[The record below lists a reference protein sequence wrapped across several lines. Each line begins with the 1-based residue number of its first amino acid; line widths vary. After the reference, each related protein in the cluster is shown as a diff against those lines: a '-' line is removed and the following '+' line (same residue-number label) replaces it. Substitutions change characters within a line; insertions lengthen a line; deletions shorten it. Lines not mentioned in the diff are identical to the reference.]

1 MDVDAI
7 PTELPFAEA
16 CERNKG
22 PILEQLVQLLPECG
36 RVLEIGSGTGQHV
49 VHFAPHFAR
58 LSWQPTERREH
69 LPGLNAR
76 IRREG
81 NASVLPA
88 IELDVE
94 GIWPDHAFA
103 AAFSANTAHIM
114 PWRGVCAMFAAL
126 GPRLRA
132 GAPFCLYGPFNVDG
146 AYTSPG
152 NRDFD
157 QQLREQ
163 DPDMGLRDAEAVE
176 GLAAQHRLRSERRIG
191 LPANNMLLVFRR
203 HEE

>member
-1 MDVDAI
+1 MNFETTPA
-7 PTELPFAEA
+7 ELPFAEA

-22 PILEQLVQLLPECG
+22 PILEQLLQIMPERG

-49 VHFAPHFAR
+49 IHFAPHFGR
-58 LSWQPTERREH
+58 LSWQPSEQRGQ

-76 IRREG
+76 IRSEG
-81 NASVLPA
+81 DAAVLPA

-94 GIWPDHAFA
+94 GAWPDHEFVA
-103 AAFSANTAHIM
+103 AYSANTAHIM
-114 PWRGVCAMFAAL
+114 PWRAVCAMFAGL
-126 GPRLRA
+126 GPRLRP

-157 QQLREQ
+157 RQLREQ

-176 GLAAQHRLRSERRIG
+176 ELAARHRLQAVRRTG
-191 LPANNMLLVFRR
+191 MPANNLLLVFRR
-203 HEE
+203 AGQ

>member
-1 MDVDAI
+1 MNLDAT

-22 PILEQLVQLLPECG
+22 PILEQLMPLLPERG

-58 LSWQPTERREH
+58 LSWQPSERREH
-69 LPGLNAR
+69 LPGLYAR

-81 NASVLPA
+81 NANVLPP

-94 GIWPDHAFA
+94 GVWPDHEFVA
-103 AAFSANTAHIM
+103 AYSANTAHIM
-114 PWRGVCAMFAAL
+114 PWRVVRAMFAGL
-126 GPRLRA
+126 GPRLRP
-132 GAPFCLYGPFNVDG
+132 GAPFFLYGPFNVDG
-146 AYTSPG
+146 TYTSPG

-157 QQLREQ
+157 RDLKMQ
-163 DPDMGLRDAEAVE
+163 DPDMGLRDAGEVE
-176 GLAAQHRLRSERRIG
+176 VLAEPHGLRPERRISM
-191 LPANNMLLVFRR
+191 PANNMLLVFRR
-203 HEE
+203 FGD